1 MYAAKTLFVPTTT
14 APTVVSVI
22 KVSLEME
29 RLVKVF
35 YVSPMVTT
43 LVFLLM
49 TPIGLK
55 HREKRPSKQ
64 QDIPGELSKLGTA

>member
-14 APTVVSVI
+14 VPTVVPVI

-35 YVSPMVTT
+35 CVSSMVTT
-43 LVFLLM
+43 SVFLLM
-49 TPIGLK
+49 TPIGCK
-55 HREKRPSKQ
+55 TQRKET
-64 QDIPGELSKLGTA
+64 I